1 VVCAHLFNDSAG
13 ESTLLL
19 VAHHLV
25 VDGWSCW
32 LLLKDLQELYTA
44 EIRGEQSSS
53 QAAAP
58 SRYVDFVRWEEELV
72 ASTEGERLW
81 SYWQRELSGELPV
94 LRLFGGSSALLAPTF
109 RGASHH
115 FELSSE
121 LVDGLKA
128 LAQAE
133 GTTLYT
139 LLLAAF
145 QVMLHRYTGQDD
157 ILVGSPVAA
166 RTRPEFEAVVGCF
179 FNAVVLRGD
188 LSGDPTFKKLLGQMR
203 TRVLGALDHQ
213 NYPSHL
219 LTQRLRQARDHGR
232 RQLFQVFFNLQKV
245 VGLDSLASATPR
257 RGVDD
262 GATELVWSLVPLER
276 RGARAEL
283 ELELIESEGLLAGLL
298 QYSTE
303 LCDAAGAKRLGH
315 HYQNLLESIVAHPSE
330 RISRLA
336 LLDEPESRLLVN
348 VWSTSGKVDRQPVC
362 VHEIFDRQVE
372 QTPDKLA
379 AVDAHRSLT
388 FRDLGAQVDQLASL
402 IRGLTR

>member
-1 VVCAHLFNDSAG
+1 
-13 ESTLLL
+13 
-19 VAHHLV
+19 
-25 VDGWSCW
+25 
-32 LLLKDLQELYTA
+32 
-44 EIRGEQSSS
+44 
-53 QAAAP
+53 
-58 SRYVDFVRWEEELV
+58 
-72 ASTEGERLW
+72 
-81 SYWQRELSGELPV
+81 V

-188 LSGDPTFKKLLGQMR
+188 LSGDPTFKKFLGQMR